1 MFLTLIHST
10 GFHFTDKKTCFEP
23 TESKSIKHI
32 LLVFAMLTLQ
42 VNTGEA
48 VFSVVVKATVHIL
61 TLNTHTFCLESLLH

>member
-1 MFLTLIHST
+1 
-10 GFHFTDKKTCFEP
+10 
-23 TESKSIKHI
+23 
-32 LLVFAMLTLQ
+32 MLTLQ